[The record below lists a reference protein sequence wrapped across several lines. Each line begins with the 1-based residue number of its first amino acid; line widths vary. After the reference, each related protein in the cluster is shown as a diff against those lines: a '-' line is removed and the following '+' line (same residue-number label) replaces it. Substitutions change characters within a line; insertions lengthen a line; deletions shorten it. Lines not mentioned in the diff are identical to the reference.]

1 MMRGIA
7 NLVVNRSRSVIL
19 VFVVLTGIFGY
30 GLTRLEMDDSLDVLQ
45 PDDSPA
51 AELNAEIEETFGAR
65 PLNSIA
71 MVEGE
76 IYTPQSLE
84 ALRHLTSEL
93 EVIDGV
99 VDVLS
104 VANSTRMIDD
114 DGLLLIEDLLPEG
127 ALTDDDVTALKSYLQ
142 SSYTYRD
149 GLLVS
154 NDGRYATFIIE
165 VDEDADIIAVAAAIK
180 EAFAKSWSGNIFFA
194 GEAAIQTDM
203 QLSIQ
208 RDLPLLTLLAAGLI
222 LVFLFLNFRTTRG
235 VVLPLLTV
243 LFGAVSAMGTIAL
256 VGMGL
261 TSLSVVAP
269 IAILAVG
276 SSFSLHLLGRYH
288 FELSRDS
295 DRSFSLHLLERYYF
309 EQSRG
314 NDRLRAVRLM
324 LEETG
329 LGVLISGLAISAAM
343 LTFLTSETAAVRG
356 LGVTTALGVLG
367 ALAAS
372 LFLLPSLLC
381 HLPTPKR
388 SDEPER
394 TRVLGG
400 FLRWLAHGI
409 ARTRIV
415 VLGIAAVIII
425 IAVIGAI
432 RIQANTAVVDFF
444 PKNAPTRKS
453 IEVIEDTFGGSTQV
467 QIRVTGDLGD
477 PELLQRML
485 SFQERARAIDGIGPS
500 TSIAT
505 IYRNLHEVLA
515 GEEGMPQTREA
526 AAQELLIYQFSG
538 DVQDISE
545 LVTLDNSQGIISVTA
560 KAMSTKRTA
569 AVLKDLQALA
579 DEIFAGSATIEYAG
593 QVIDNVSSERAI
605 LKDFILS
612 LTLAITLVVIID
624 SLVRSVRAAII
635 TVLAL
640 LITIALQYG
649 ILGYLGIDLD
659 VATMLLGALAIGV
672 GDYAIHL
679 TVRYMEERR
688 RGLEPGAAMEEA
700 MVSSGRA
707 IFFTALTLGAGFA
720 PLMLGG
726 IVPIQRLGTL
736 MVVTVVSVGVASL
749 TLLPAACLTFLRNP
763 QGRRPVAAQG
773 AKA

>member
-19 VFVVLTGIFGY
+19 AFVVLTGIFGY

-93 EVIDGV
+93 EVINGV

-165 VDEDADIIAVAAAIK
+165 VDEDADIIAVTAAIK
-180 EAFAKSWSGNIFFA
+180 EAFTKSWSGNIFFA

-222 LVFLFLNFRTTRG
+222 LIFLFLNFRTARG

-276 SSFSLHLLGRYH
+276 SSFSLHLLG
-288 FELSRDS
+288 
-295 DRSFSLHLLERYYF
+295 RYYF

-388 SDEPER
+388 SDEPEW

-415 VLGIAAVIII
+415 VLGIAAVIVI

-453 IEVIEDTFGGSTQV
+453 IEVIEGTFGGSTQV

-538 DVQDISE
+538 DVQDITE

-593 QVIDNVSSERAI
+593 QVIDDVSSERAV
-605 LKDFILS
+605 LKDFVLS
-612 LTLAITLVVIID
+612 LTLAIILVVIID

-635 TVLAL
+635 TILAL

-688 RGLEPGAAMEEA
+688 RGLEPGVAMEEA

-720 PLMLGG
+720 PLILGG

-736 MVVTVVSVGVASL
+736 MVITVVSVGVASL

-763 QGRRPVAAQG
+763 QGRRPVATQE

>member
-19 VFVVLTGIFGY
+19 AFVVLTGIFGY

-84 ALRHLTSEL
+84 ALQHLTSEL

-149 GLLVS
+149 GLLIS

-165 VDEDADIIAVAAAIK
+165 VDEDADIIAVTAAIK

-222 LVFLFLNFRTTRG
+222 LIFLFLNFRTARG

-276 SSFSLHLLGRYH
+276 SSFSLHLLG
-288 FELSRDS
+288 
-295 DRSFSLHLLERYYF
+295 RYYF

-388 SDEPER
+388 RDEPER

-415 VLGIAAVIII
+415 VLGVAVVIVI

-538 DVQDISE
+538 DVQDTTE

-579 DEIFAGSATIEYAG
+579 DETFAGSATIEYAG
-593 QVIDNVSSERAI
+593 QVIDDVFSERAV
-605 LKDFILS
+605 LKDFVLS

-635 TVLAL
+635 TILAL
-640 LITIALQYG
+640 LITIVLQYG

-688 RGLEPGAAMEEA
+688 RGLEPGVAMEEA

-763 QGRRPVAAQG
+763 QGRRPVATQE